1 MKLCASTLRGLD
13 GRGNRK
19 LLRDR
24 HTNTHTRHT
33 SHTPHT
39 HKTTTATLTA
49 HACVPR
55 VNNGQKVNSPYF
67 DIGR

>member
-33 SHTPHT
+33 SHTHHT

-49 HACVPR
+49 HVCQGLIMDKKLTLLTLILA
-55 VNNGQKVNSPYF
+55 G
-67 DIGR
+67 D